1 MNKIPR
7 FIIIILL
14 IFASLLSVVEIILNI
29 QEKEL
34 STSTQA
40 IWDVMFFISTI
51 FWAYYDADRK
61 NFEKPFDFGF
71 FIYVFWPVAFPWY
84 LIKTRGIEGV
94 VLYLGFIALWLFP
107 WLSGL
112 VTYVYFT

>member
-1 MNKIPR
+1 
-7 FIIIILL
+7 
-14 IFASLLSVVEIILNI
+14 
-29 QEKEL
+29 
-34 STSTQA
+34 
-40 IWDVMFFISTI
+40 MFFMSTI
-51 FWAYYDADRK
+51 FWAYYDAGRK
-61 NFEKPFDFGF
+61 DFKKPFDFGF
-71 FIYVFWPVAFPWY
+71 FIYVFWQVAFPWY